1 MIEFINTEIDKGVNV
16 LKVSEGL
23 ASLNYRECLQRRRIY
38 SSACENAAV
47 NVSDSSEFNNNI
59 VYSFSSNDQ
68 LRRICLYNFEK
79 NRAIYVNEM
88 KSLSVSSLSCE
99 LVRETD
105 NSFVTQFHQLFITLN
120 EVGIQRSLRL
130 LVKLKTFS
138 RSNLRKGLTT
148 KRKWDRV
155 CVLRWLLSCP

>member
-1 MIEFINTEIDKGVNV
+1 MSRQVISKNIFPAVIFQRYNVSKTVIEFINTEIVKGVNF

-23 ASLNYRECLQRRRIY
+23 ASLNYREYLQRRRIY

-68 LRRICLYNFEK
+68 LMRIFLYNFEK

-105 NSFVTQFHQLFITLN
+105 NSFVTSSIN
-120 EVGIQRSLRL
+120 CSSL
-130 LVKLKTFS
+130 
-138 RSNLRKGLTT
+138 
-148 KRKWDRV
+148 
-155 CVLRWLLSCP
+155 

>member
-1 MIEFINTEIDKGVNV
+1 MIEFINTEIVRGVNF
-16 LKVSEGL
+16 LKVSE
-23 ASLNYRECLQRRRIY
+23 YREYLQRRRIY

-47 NVSDSSEFNNNI
+47 NVSDSLEFNNNI

-68 LRRICLYNFEK
+68 QMRIFLYNFEK

-120 EVGIQRSLRL
+120 EVGKEVAGNSTKSTAFGEIEDL
-130 LVKLKTFS
+130 LKVELE
-138 RSNLRKGLTT
+138 
-148 KRKWDRV
+148 KRTYH
-155 CVLRWLLSCP
+155 